1 MAISNTTNL
10 YSPVTSAS
18 VTPFLASSIPTANED
33 HVTLTDANV
42 AFALSEI
49 LQPLSTQQN
58 TALNSL
64 WITNPVANSVQINT
78 SYAIENATI
87 TITDILGKTIFT
99 APNETI
105 TGNIEIPITLS
116 NGVYLITIQN
126 ENGSV
131 TKKIVK
137 G

>member
-1 MAISNTTNL
+1 L

-18 VTPFLASSIPTANED
+18 VTPFLASSIPTTNEN
-33 HVTLTDANV
+33 HVTLTDTNV

>member
-1 MAISNTTNL
+1 
-10 YSPVTSAS
+10 
-18 VTPFLASSIPTANED
+18 
-33 HVTLTDANV
+33 
-42 AFALSEI
+42 
-49 LQPLSTQQN
+49 
-58 TALNSL
+58 
-64 WITNPVANSVQINT
+64 VANSVQINT